1 MSTYTV
7 SWENVTN
14 KSYAPVF
21 KRKNEVRCNTKTGVE
36 SIMQRVFGNKIKINK
51 ITVKKESK

>member
-7 SWENVTN
+7 SGENVTN

-36 SIMQRVFGNKIKINK
+36 SIMQMVFGKKIKINK
-51 ITVKKESK
+51 ITMKKENK